1 MSEFDRVRGSS
12 KAFLIITLI
21 IFLIYKFIVLL
32 RLIKTKADQEVIAIV
47 PGVMETFK
55 RVFETELFYS
65 YLIFFVAIAMG
76 AMYEFLFI
84 IAFCLTLLTGVLTF
98 AHFKN
103 NEKLRLVAKVGNVT
117 LTIVAFIN
125 IFACDLYYNDFLQ

>member
-21 IFLIYKFIVLL
+21 IFIVYKFIVLL
-32 RLIKTKADQEVIAIV
+32 RLIKTKADQEVVAIV

-65 YLIFFVAIAMG
+65 YLIFFVAVAMG

-84 IAFCLTLLTGVLTF
+84 ITFCLTLLTGVLTF

-103 NEKLRLVAKVGNVT
+103 NEKLRLVAKVGNVS
-117 LTIVAFIN
+117 LTVVAFIN